1 MFKFIKKYWFA
12 IIMAV
17 CSILYL
23 VVFLLVLFSPKTDKL
38 NRGFIPCTTEMARSI
53 LEEREKGSFELV
65 KIIIKNTYCDA
76 KVVGNGLVKWVKG
89 EQSSPWANYLFEPVP
104 VFEEENAELA
114 EFYEKKPD
122 AEEEMKFLNMKRLE
136 LEKKLMEA
144 EIKEDATTDMPLN
157 IDNYDIEDG
166 DNEEGDEEKQDEQE
180 ITENN
185 E

>member
-17 CSILYL
+17 CCILYL
-23 VVFLLVLFSPKTDKL
+23 AVFLLVLFSPKTDKL

-53 LEEREKGSFELV
+53 LEERENGSFELV

-76 KVVGNGLVKWVKG
+76 KVVGNGLVKWLKG

-104 VFEEENAELA
+104 LFEEENAELA
-114 EFYEKKPD
+114 EFYKENPDIEKD
-122 AEEEMKFLNMKRLE
+122 MEVLNKKRME
-136 LEKKLMEA
+136 LERHLLAIE
-144 EIKEDATTDMPLN
+144 EREDATTDIPVN
-157 IDNYDIEDG
+157 VDDDNDES
-166 DNEEGDEEKQDEQE
+166 NEEKQDEQE